1 MNTQLHLNDL
11 PKLNDLYDT
20 LEAEDDFTNT
30 HYHEDFLETID
41 IFIDDY
47 VNTHILD
54 YKEKD
59 FENSVKEGVYSQI
72 LEIYKD
78 QITYLELTLDDT
90 IEECVYLYF
99 TKNLKTISCGLFY
112 QLFF

>member
-1 MNTQLHLNDL
+1 MINNLWYHYQHSKQFDQHLLDAFS
-11 PKLNDLYDT
+11 KDT
-20 LEAEDDFTNT
+20 I
-30 HYHEDFLETID
+30 HLETID

-72 LEIYKD
+72 LEIYLA
-78 QITYLELTLDDT
+78 QAIL
-90 IEECVYLYF
+90 
-99 TKNLKTISCGLFY
+99 
-112 QLFF
+112 